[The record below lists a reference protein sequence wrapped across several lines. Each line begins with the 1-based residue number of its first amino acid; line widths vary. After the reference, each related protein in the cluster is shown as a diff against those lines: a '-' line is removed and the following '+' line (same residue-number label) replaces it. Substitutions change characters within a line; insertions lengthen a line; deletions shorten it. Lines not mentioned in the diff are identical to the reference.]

1 MRGKASLAA
10 LLTAAALL
18 LGALSGCTQEE
29 APPPSETPLPAPSQ
43 GLESAQP
50 MEFVLPCY
58 PEAGF
63 HPLNCTN
70 RSNLSLMGLVY
81 DGLFELDQ
89 QFEPQF
95 ALATAASSAD
105 GLSWSIAIRDGVTFS
120 DGTPLTAAQVVS
132 SLNAARQST
141 LYGAR
146 LSGIASVTGTGNLV
160 TITLSSPN
168 GNLPALLDVP
178 IFLDNG
184 GAAPLGTGDYTLV
197 GSDKS
202 WHLELRESGW
212 RQDRPKLEAIRL
224 YAIEETDDLI
234 YAFDTREISLVG
246 SDITGTS
253 ALGFSGN
260 AETVDYATTDLLYVG
275 FNTASGPCTSAD
287 VRRALSQGMDRENI
301 AASILSHH
309 AQATA
314 LPAHPSSVLFD
325 DGLNTELSYSPET
338 MSTILTE
345 AGWSQV
351 DGKWNK
357 GHSNLSL
364 KLIVNQENSYKAA
377 VADAIAATLNSAGVT
392 VTVEQLTW
400 DAYTAALAAGEY
412 DLYLGEVRLTADF
425 DLTVLIGPAGSLNFS
440 RWTDAET
447 ATLLSAFR
455 AAQGDNRS
463 TAANALYLRLGE
475 EMPFT
480 PLCFKNWSILS
491 QWGQTSG
498 ATPTQQ
504 NMFYHF
510 AAWSVAQ

>member
-1 MRGKASLAA
+1 MAV
-10 LLTAAALL
+10 LTAAAVLA
-18 LGALSGCTQEE
+18 GCLSGCAQAE
-29 APPPSETPLPAPSQ
+29 APLPSETPLPAPSQ
-43 GLESAQP
+43 SVESAQP

-70 RSNLSLMGLVY
+70 RTNLSLMGLVY

-105 GLSWSIAIRDGVTFS
+105 GLSWSIAVREGVTFS
-120 DGTPLTAAQVVS
+120 DGTPLTAAHVVS
-132 SLNAARQST
+132 SLNAARQSS
-141 LYGAR
+141 LYSAR
-146 LSGIASVTGTGNLV
+146 LSGIASVTGEGNLV

-184 GAAPLGTGDYTLV
+184 GAVPLGTGDYTLV

-202 WHLELRESGW
+202 WHLELRETGW
-212 RQDRPKLEAIRL
+212 RQDRPKLAAIRL

-260 AETVDYATTDLLYVG
+260 AETVDYATTDLLFVG
-275 FNTASGPCTSAD
+275 FNTASGACTSAD
-287 VRRALSQGMDRENI
+287 VRRALSQGIDRENI

-309 AQATA
+309 AQASA

-338 MSTILTE
+338 LSTILTE
-345 AGWSQV
+345 AGWTQV

-357 GHSNLSL
+357 GHSALSL
-364 KLIVNQENSYKAA
+364 TLIVSQENSYKLA
-377 VADAIAATLNSAGVT
+377 VADAIAATLNAAGVS
-392 VTVEQLTW
+392 VTVERMTW
-400 DAYTAALAAGEY
+400 ESYTAALAAGAY

-425 DLTVLIGPAGSLNFS
+425 DLTVLIGPAGALNYS
-440 RWTDAET
+440 RWSDAET
-447 ATLLSAFR
+447 ASLLAAFR
-455 AAQGDNRS
+455 AAQGDDRK
-463 TAANALYLRLGE
+463 TAADALYLRLGE

-491 QWGQTSG
+491 QWGQTAG

-504 NMFYHF
+504 NIFYQF